1 MAAYTRQDIANRII
15 NAYPDAIWTKHPEIL
30 EDEDTDHDSQ
40 FEIVFKD
47 MAKRLNLFH
56 YMNRSDKLC
65 GLGHYS
71 VMMIGVR
78 DGKDINEPLESVR
91 SADDIM
97 YLTPFS
103 EENAQIQKY
112 DENPYSERYGLPEL
126 YSLQVGGYSG
136 SSYTL
141 MASKTLQVHHS
152 RVIHIAEGTL
162 ENDVFGIPRLQPI
175 LNRLVDLEKVV
186 GGAAEIF
193 WINGRGGLSLNAA
206 KDTEIINPE
215 DIQEHAENYV
225 HQISR
230 ILKTKNMDVKT
241 LEFSIHDPDMHV
253 STILDLISGTTGI
266 PKRILVGSERGELA
280 SSQDENNWVSRVIER
295 RDNFCEP
302 IVLRTFIDKM
312 ILIGALPSV
321 KEYYINWPDL
331 VVPSNLD
338 RAKIAVDKSSAIA
351 TYVNSLGGDTIIPPK
366 QFVEEILGMPYLEED
381 LVDMFDSENRDM
393 DKDNAIMEKQT

>member
-1 MAAYTRQDIANRII
+1 
-15 NAYPDAIWTKHPEIL
+15 
-30 EDEDTDHDSQ
+30 
-40 FEIVFKD
+40 
-47 MAKRLNLFH
+47 
-56 YMNRSDKLC
+56 
-65 GLGHYS
+65 
-71 VMMIGVR
+71 
-78 DGKDINEPLESVR
+78 
-91 SADDIM
+91 
-97 YLTPFS
+97 
-103 EENAQIQKY
+103 
-112 DENPYSERYGLPEL
+112 
-126 YSLQVGGYSG
+126 
-136 SSYTL
+136 
-141 MASKTLQVHHS
+141 
-152 RVIHIAEGTL
+152 
-162 ENDVFGIPRLQPI
+162 
-175 LNRLVDLEKVV
+175 
-186 GGAAEIF
+186 
-193 WINGRGGLSLNAA
+193 
-206 KDTEIINPE
+206 
-215 DIQEHAENYV
+215 
-225 HQISR
+225 
-230 ILKTKNMDVKT
+230 MDVKT